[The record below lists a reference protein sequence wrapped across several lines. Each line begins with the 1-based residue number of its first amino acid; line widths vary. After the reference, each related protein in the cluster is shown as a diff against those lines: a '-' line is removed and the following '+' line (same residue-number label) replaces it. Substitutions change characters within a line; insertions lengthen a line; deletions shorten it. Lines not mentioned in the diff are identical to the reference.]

1 MQKNTKRGI
10 KILVAV
16 VLLGYLLRQIHW
28 GQFFEVLQSVRPG
41 FLVLFCLLQ
50 LVALVL
56 SVQKWRVVS
65 LARGI
70 PFELW
75 SGTKT
80 YLVGMFLNNFFPS
93 TIGGDVYRSRWLARI
108 TSASL
113 KQALYTVF
121 FERLQGLWIAVALV
135 LVGAPFFL
143 PWLKANPLLW
153 AVVLG
158 AAGCFFI
165 TLVGMWLLQQK
176 KLAMYFRF
184 FGPSVQRM
192 LINLEVDYHT
202 AAWHKGLGS
211 ALLFVLVGPIL
222 ANWVLFAS
230 FGMMLPVGASI
241 FLFALAAILSNIP
254 LSFGNIGVKEG
265 VYVLLFSFVGVHLEL
280 AVVVVMVSRVIQL
293 LLSLLAVPGY
303 LAEKKEE
310 YYSSSSS

>member
-1 MQKNTKRGI
+1 
-10 KILVAV
+10 
-16 VLLGYLLRQIHW
+16 
-28 GQFFEVLQSVRPG
+28 
-41 FLVLFCLLQ
+41 
-50 LVALVL
+50 
-56 SVQKWRVVS
+56 
-65 LARGI
+65 
-70 PFELW
+70 
-75 SGTKT
+75 
-80 YLVGMFLNNFFPS
+80 MFLNNFFPS